1 MHGCSSSTTEAS
13 GHPCAELYRRLA
25 YTGPVSG
32 DGSSAS
38 RCRPWPHSELGV
50 ETQHEE
56 ERVVACPE
64 NHVPGGGMGLD
75 NDAGTIVS
83 RSYRVHPGEGF
94 QDKARPRYHCKA
106 VPKTAGAHG
115 SCVQRNTFWPSVHET
130 PTVVVKNQGVFL
142 ERESVPYDQ
151 GHAPM
156 PSCPVHMEETLVSV
170 PRPSIGSVM
179 SPKSRFDRL
188 IPYGLGHGHGRPLC
202 ERSVAGPA
210 FLMAHKLSGNA
221 SGLQGSEELS
231 PRSQRSPC
239 PNTSRQYVSGL
250 VFEPSGGSEVAP
262 SLQIGA
268 PDPPVVQ
275 GETVVSQSDVC
286 PRGTES
292 GSRRPVEAGVEA
304 RGMETS
310 PRGGE
315 VDMREVRPSG
325 SGFVRVSRDDPLST
339 VVFSQASSPAGVGR
353 HGTDVA
359 EATPVRFSPDRS
371 APGSSGE
378 GPERRGQSI
387 AGSPIL
393 AGPGMVLRHHVT
405 PGRPAVADP
414 SEEGSAVSGRG
425 HNFSPSARAVET
437 VGLAPEGARYLEA
450 GLSAG
455 VIETILSSRA
465 PSTRRLY
472 GLKWNVFSTWCR
484 ERGLDP
490 VNCPVASVLEF
501 LQDRF
506 SAGLTPSTLKV
517 YVAAIAAFHA
527 PLDVGPLGRHQ
538 LVVRFLRGAW
548 RMRPAA
554 RSRVPTWDLAVVLE
568 GLSLP
573 PFEAIESATAKNLTF
588 KMVFLLAITSLKRVG
603 DLQAL
608 AISPTCL
615 EFAPGGV
622 KAILQPRPGYVP
634 KVPSNVARPV
644 VLQAFHPPPH
654 VSAEEERLH
663 LLCPVRALNTFIQ
676 KSSHWRRSEQ
686 LLVCFGSPKKGLPA
700 SKQTI
705 SSWIIQA
712 ITLAYQV
719 RGLPSPVA
727 LRAHS
732 TRGMASSRAL
742 LSGVPLQEI
751 CDAAGWSTPHTF
763 IRFYSLD
770 LPSTPGARVLSS

>member
-1 MHGCSSSTTEAS
+1 MAMPSEYISMGPAYSRKGLQTAVRLPPPEVQWGGLDCSAPRAGSGDGTGSSLPVGEGGHRTCSSARQRVRVLQPVLRSSKEGWGVASNFRSATLESFSQEIQVQDAHYSYHHESDQIRGLVCHDRSKGRILPCFHHSFSQEVPEVRFRGRSVPVPGSSVWPSSLPSHFHQVHGCSSSTTEAS

-25 YTGPVSG
+25 YIGPVSG

-50 ETQHEE
+50 ETQHGK
-56 ERVVACPE
+56 ERVVARPE

-94 QDKARPRYHCKA
+94 LDKARPRYHCKA

-130 PTVVVKNQGVFL
+130 PTVVVENQGVFL

-179 SPKSRFDRL
+179 SPKSHFDRL
-188 IPYGLGHGHGRPLC
+188 IPYGLGHGHGWPLC

-210 FLMAHKLSGNA
+210 FLIAHKLSGNA

-250 VFEPSGGSEVAP
+250 VFEPSGGSEVTP
-262 SLQIGA
+262 SVQIGT

-286 PRGTES
+286 PRGPES

-315 VDMREVRPSG
+315 VDMREVRPS
-325 SGFVRVSRDDPLST
+325 VS
-339 VVFSQASSPAGVGR
+339 V
-353 HGTDVA
+353 
-359 EATPVRFSPDRS
+359 
-371 APGSSGE
+371 
-378 GPERRGQSI
+378 
-387 AGSPIL
+387 
-393 AGPGMVLRHHVT
+393 
-405 PGRPAVADP
+405 
-414 SEEGSAVSGRG
+414 
-425 HNFSPSARAVET
+425 
-437 VGLAPEGARYLEA
+437 
-450 GLSAG
+450 
-455 VIETILSSRA
+455 
-465 PSTRRLY
+465 
-472 GLKWNVFSTWCR
+472 C
-484 ERGLDP
+484 
-490 VNCPVASVLEF
+490 
-501 LQDRF
+501 
-506 SAGLTPSTLKV
+506 
-517 YVAAIAAFHA
+517 
-527 PLDVGPLGRHQ
+527 
-538 LVVRFLRGAW
+538 
-548 RMRPAA
+548 
-554 RSRVPTWDLAVVLE
+554 
-568 GLSLP
+568 
-573 PFEAIESATAKNLTF
+573 
-588 KMVFLLAITSLKRVG
+588 
-603 DLQAL
+603 
-608 AISPTCL
+608 
-615 EFAPGGV
+615 
-622 KAILQPRPGYVP
+622 
-634 KVPSNVARPV
+634 
-644 VLQAFHPPPH
+644 H
-654 VSAEEERLH
+654 VSVEEERLH
-663 LLCPVRALNTFIQ
+663 LLCPVRALNIFIH

-705 SSWIIQA
+705 SNWIIQA
-712 ITLAYQV
+712 NTLAYQV
-719 RGLPSPVA
+719 RGLPSPVT

-732 TRGMASSRAL
+732 TRGMVSCRAL

-751 CDAAGWSTPHTF
+751 CDAAGWSTTHTF
-763 IRFYSLD
+763 IRFYSLY